1 LSAGATAPR
10 VEVAV
15 PRATDDLDFAWRAGM
30 LDEADAPARPSQF
43 DGIDATP
50 TPEPDFALDSP
61 LFRDMY
67 KADQA
72 FDNVRKGRT
81 GNLRNQSRDLVNIAA
96 DNIRSA
102 DDAAKAARA
111 PRGMTPGQAAALAG
125 VGAGMGIMMAP
136 KDMGLK
142 ASGNPA
148 DLQDEEPI
156 SSSTPFSEEALG
168 GRSESDL
175 MQPFSQP
182 DAVDYSLQAR
192 EMINKLN
199 AMRRAAGGEVPEGAM
214 MMREINRLIA
224 LGNAQRRDPS
234 YSLPTA
240 DPARDPYQ
248 QARDLISQA
257 NQMYRQGASP
267 NSPEVQRIMAEV
279 RRLQAEGDAIRN
291 RRVG

>member
-1 LSAGATAPR
+1 MSPELLAARQGLIDSH
-10 VEVAV
+10 V
-15 PRATDDLDFAWRAGM
+15 PPKPKG
-30 LDEADAPARPSQF
+30 PF
-43 DGIDATP
+43 DGIDASP
-50 TPEPDFALDSP
+50 TPAPDFALDSP

-156 SSSTPFSEEALG
+156 SSAAPMSVEPEEKPAL
-168 GRSESDL
+168 
-175 MQPFSQP
+175 QPAAP
-182 DAVDYSLQAR
+182 EPADYSLQAR
-192 EMINKLN
+192 ELINKLN
-199 AMRRAAGGEVPEGAM
+199 DMRRGAGGEVPVAPAM
-214 MMREINRLIA
+214 MKEINRLVA
-224 LGNAQRRDPS
+224 LGNEQRRSPA
-234 YSLPTA
+234 YSHPKA

-248 QARDLISQA
+248 QARDLVSHV